1 MKLVFGKLNMINE
14 IQSDANTRMG
24 KTIDSLKQDLMKVR
38 TGRAHTS
45 LLDSI
50 TVDYYGNDTPLN
62 QVANVSILDARTLSV
77 QVWEKQMTPV
87 VEKAIMSSDLGL
99 NPATSGDLMRIPL
112 PPLTEETRKN
122 LIKVVRG
129 EGENAKVAIRNI
141 RRDANGSLK
150 ELEKE
155 KDISEDDERRG
166 QDAVQ
171 KITDAHVK
179 EVDEILTAKEK
190 DLMEI

>member
-1 MKLVFGKLNMINE
+1 MINE
-14 IQSDANTRMG
+14 IQSDADTRMS
-24 KTIDSLKQDLMKVR
+24 KSLDSLKQDLMKVR

-50 TVDYYGNDTPLN
+50 TVDYYGNETPLN
-62 QVANVSILDARTLSV
+62 QVANISILDSRTLSV

-87 VEKAIMSSDLGL
+87 VEKAILKSDLGL

-122 LIKVVRG
+122 LIKVVRH
-129 EGENAKVAIRNI
+129 EGENAKVAVRNI

-155 KDISEDDERRG
+155 KEISEDELHRG
-166 QDAVQ
+166 EDNIQ
-171 KITDAHVK
+171 KLTDKHVK
-179 EVDEILTAKEK
+179 EIDQILAVKEK

>member
-1 MKLVFGKLNMINE
+1 MINE
-14 IQSDANTRMG
+14 IQSDADARMG
-24 KTIDSLKQDLMKVR
+24 KSIESLKLELMKVR

-50 TVDYYGNDTPLN
+50 MVDYYGNPTPLN
-62 QVANVSILDARTLSV
+62 QVANISVLDSRTLSV

-87 VEKAIMSSDLGL
+87 VEKAILSSDLGL
-99 NPATSGDLMRIPL
+99 NPSTSGDLMRIPL

-122 LIKVVRG
+122 LIKVVRH
-129 EGENAKVAIRNI
+129 EGENCKVAVRNI

-150 ELEKE
+150 DLEKE
-155 KDISEDDERRG
+155 KEISEDEEHRG
-166 QDAVQ
+166 QDNVQ
-171 KITDAHVK
+171 KMTDKHVK
-179 EVDEILTAKEK
+179 EIDQILAAKEK

>member
-1 MKLVFGKLNMINE
+1 MINE

-24 KTIDSLKQDLMKVR
+24 KSIDSLKQDLLKVR

-45 LLDSI
+45 LLDSVM
-50 TVDYYGNDTPLN
+50 VDYYGNPTPLN
-62 QVANVSILDARTLSV
+62 QVANISILDSRTLSV
-77 QVWEKQMTPV
+77 QVWEKQMTPI
-87 VEKAIMSSDLGL
+87 VEKAILTSDLGL
-99 NPATSGDLMRIPL
+99 NPSTSGDLMRIPL

-122 LIKVVRG
+122 LTKVVRH
-129 EGENAKVAIRNI
+129 EGENAKVAVRNI

-155 KDISEDDERRG
+155 KEISEDEEHRG
-166 QDAVQ
+166 QDNIQ
-171 KITDAHVK
+171 KLTNKRIK
-179 EVDEILTAKEK
+179 EIDDILSAKEK

>member
-1 MKLVFGKLNMINE
+1 MINE
-14 IQSDANTRMG
+14 IKSDANTRMG
-24 KTIDSLKQDLMKVR
+24 KTIDSLKQDLIKVR

-50 TVDYYGNDTPLN
+50 SVDYYGNPTPLN
-62 QVANVSILDARTLSV
+62 QVANISILDARTLSV

-87 VEKAIMSSDLGL
+87 VEKAILTSDLGL
-99 NPATSGDLMRIPL
+99 NPATSGELIRIPL
-112 PPLTEETRKN
+112 PALTEETRKN
-122 LIKVVRG
+122 LIKVVRN
-129 EGENAKVAIRNI
+129 EGEAAKVAIRNI

-155 KDISEDDERRG
+155 KEISEDDERHG
-166 QDAVQ
+166 QELVQ
-171 KITDAHVK
+171 KLTDSHVK
-179 EVDEILTAKEK
+179 EVDDLLAIKEK

>member
-1 MKLVFGKLNMINE
+1 MINE
-14 IQSDANTRMG
+14 IQSDAKTRMG
-24 KTIDSLKQDLMKVR
+24 KSIDSLKQDLIKVR

-50 TVDYYGNDTPLN
+50 SVDYYGNPTPLN
-62 QVANVSILDARTLSV
+62 QVANISVLDARTLSV

-87 VEKAIMSSDLGL
+87 VEKAILTSDLGL
-99 NPATSGDLMRIPL
+99 NPATSGELIRIPL

-129 EGENAKVAIRNI
+129 EGESAKVAIRNI

-150 ELEKE
+150 ELEKDKE
-155 KDISEDDERRG
+155 ISEDDERRG
-166 QDAVQ
+166 QEAIQ
-171 KITDAHVK
+171 KLTDSHVK
-179 EVDEILTAKEK
+179 EVDQLLAVKEK